1 VVAVVPSMLA
11 GVFLA
16 LKAAVKITMAASA
29 EMTSTTNQAEA
40 VAGRALVRTVSDMAS
55 A

>member
-1 VVAVVPSMLA
+1 MLA

-16 LKAAVKITMAASA
+16 LKTAVTMTMAASA
-29 EMTSTTNQAEA
+29 EMTSTTSQAEA
-40 VAGRALVRTVSDMAS
+40 VAGRALLRTVSDMAS